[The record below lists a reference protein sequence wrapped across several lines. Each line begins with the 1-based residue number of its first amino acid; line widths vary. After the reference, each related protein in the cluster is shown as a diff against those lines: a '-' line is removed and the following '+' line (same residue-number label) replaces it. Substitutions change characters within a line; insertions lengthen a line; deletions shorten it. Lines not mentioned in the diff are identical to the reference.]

1 MRLVGLTLARIFE
14 PLGMRDTRF
23 WAPKEKLD
31 RLAEPFANDPV
42 SGDLVRLIDVTK
54 QPKLL
59 FGNYGLVSTA
69 EDYTKFM
76 LMLIKG
82 GSVVR
87 RWRPN
92 ANARRVAATARCL
105 RDWHHC
111 RYPSDQASNRNDPNS
126 QLCTD

>member
-1 MRLVGLTLARIFE
+1 MLCRR
-14 PLGMRDTRF
+14 
-23 WAPKEKLD
+23 
-31 RLAEPFANDPV
+31 FANDPV
-42 SGDLVRLIDVTK
+42 SGNPVRLIDVTK

-59 FGNYGLVSTA
+59 SGNYGLVSTA

-92 ANARRVAATARCL
+92 PNARAR
-105 RDWHHC
+105 R
-111 RYPSDQASNRNDPNS
+111 
-126 QLCTD
+126 